1 MPCDNMLGGGTHDL
15 SFFSSCVVAKS
26 IVRDDMRDRG
36 GDSAICTGVRQ
47 RRNPGAHYGILTK
60 MVKLKDLK

>member
-1 MPCDNMLGGGTHDL
+1 MSNMPCDNMLGGGTHDL

-36 GDSAICTGVRQ
+36 GDARRFAPGSSSAGTPVLI
-47 RRNPGAHYGILTK
+47 
-60 MVKLKDLK
+60 MVY